1 MKNIFLFLFLFI
13 SIITYS
19 QTEINLENSL
29 SGSLNQG
36 KSENIIGVNFTSNN
50 SFDFGKHI
58 GLDLGT
64 NYNIQYTPKLTQNE
78 LIQKANIG
86 YNKEHWDLFTTYQYN
101 YSLVR
106 EIQGDNW
113 IGIGAG
119 VKEKFNWGKAS
130 LSYAFL
136 YQNTNYMY
144 STITNKLRHSTR
156 FRIKIEKKKFEI
168 TTEYYYQPNIRD
180 INDFILY
187 GATKI
192 TLFPNKTF
200 NFVIQDQ
207 MNFISI
213 DNVKMINNLT
223 FGVSYKFVKIIK

>member
-1 MKNIFLFLFLFI
+1 MKNIFLFIFIFI

-113 IGIGAG
+113 IGIGGG

-136 YQNTNYMY
+136 YQNTNHMY
-144 STITNKLRHSTR
+144 SVITNKLRHSTR
-156 FRIKIEKKKFEI
+156 FRIKIEKKKFQI

-187 GATKI
+187 GTTKI
-192 TLFPNKTF
+192 TLFPNKNF
-200 NFVIQDQ
+200 NFIIQDQ
-207 MNFISI
+207 MNFRSI

-223 FGVSYKFVKIIK
+223 FGVGYKFVKIIK